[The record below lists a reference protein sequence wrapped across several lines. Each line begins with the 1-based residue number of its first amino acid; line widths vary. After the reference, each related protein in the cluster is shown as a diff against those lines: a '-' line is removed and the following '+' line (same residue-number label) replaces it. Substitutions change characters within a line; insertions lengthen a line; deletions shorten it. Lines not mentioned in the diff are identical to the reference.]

1 MCYRGSFVALHGET
15 EPRNGGTR
23 RTKMTEQ
30 LLQKA
35 VKIISVMIE
44 HESDIEFLD
53 EVFQHDLNMTFDD
66 VVKFIKEN
74 QDD

>member
-1 MCYRGSFVALHGET
+1 M
-15 EPRNGGTR
+15 N
-23 RTKMTEQ
+23 EQ

>member
-1 MCYRGSFVALHGET
+1 M
-15 EPRNGGTR
+15 N
-23 RTKMTEQ
+23 EQ

-35 VKIISVMIE
+35 VKIISVMIK

-74 QDD
+74 QEEHSSEWWKV

>member
-1 MCYRGSFVALHGET
+1 MQLK
-15 EPRNGGTR
+15 